1 MKQTPSPLE
10 QEILDLCRQGKK
22 LSAIKLYK
30 KNTGSGLKE
39 SNDYVSQLVKANQ
52 IVMPEKTDACFIA
65 TACYGNYNAPEVLAL
80 RQFRD
85 EKLLKT
91 NIGKMFVGFYYVISP
106 PLAAIIAKSGVL
118 KTLIQRYFLAPIVAK
133 LQQQTNNKITT
144 KPKRLGLNKRLCS

>member
-85 EKLLKT
+85 EKL
-91 NIGKMFVGFYYVISP
+91 
-106 PLAAIIAKSGVL
+106 
-118 KTLIQRYFLAPIVAK
+118 
-133 LQQQTNNKITT
+133 
-144 KPKRLGLNKRLCS
+144 